1 MPSRSRNV
9 SNKRSLSLS
18 CDQNTIMV
26 CLLVIVLIG
35 VAVYYIVKA
44 NDNQENFESQPMS
57 LKHVTEKPNP
67 GQNEV
72 YLILFY
78 VEWCPHCVSAKPEIA
93 KLTEE
98 LDGKKVNNVKV
109 NVRANNCE
117 DSEVEQELAREN
129 NVEGYPT
136 IKLVKNNEVVDYNGP
151 RTKEG
156 LMEFLNEET
165 KN

>member
-1 MPSRSRNV
+1 MPSRNV
-9 SNKRSLSLS
+9 SNKRSLSLN

-26 CLLVIVLIG
+26 CILVIVLIV
-35 VAVYYIVKA
+35 VAVYYIINA
-44 NDNQENFESQPMS
+44 NNQENFYSQPMS
-57 LKHVTEKPNP
+57 LKHIIEKPNP
-67 GQNEV
+67 NPNEV

-78 VEWCPHCVSAKPEIA
+78 VEWCPHCVSSKPEIA

-98 LDGKKVNNVKV
+98 IDGKKINNVKV

-117 DSEVEQELAREN
+117 DSEVEKDLARDN

-136 IKLVKNNEVVDYNGP
+136 IKLIKNNEVVDYNGP

-156 LMEFLNEET
+156 IMVFLNEET
-165 KN
+165 KK

>member
-1 MPSRSRNV
+1 MPSKIRNV
-9 SNKRSLSLS
+9 SNRRSSSS
-18 CDQNTIMV
+18 CDQNVIMV
-26 CLLVIVLIG
+26 CLLVVVLIV
-35 VAVYYIVKA
+35 VALYYIVNA
-44 NDNQENFESQPMS
+44 NNNQENFESHPMS

-67 GQNEV
+67 GPNEV

-93 KLTEE
+93 KLTKEI
-98 LDGKKVNNVKV
+98 DGKEVNNVTV

-117 DSEVEQELAREN
+117 DSEVEQAFARDN

-156 LMEFLNEET
+156 LMKFINDET